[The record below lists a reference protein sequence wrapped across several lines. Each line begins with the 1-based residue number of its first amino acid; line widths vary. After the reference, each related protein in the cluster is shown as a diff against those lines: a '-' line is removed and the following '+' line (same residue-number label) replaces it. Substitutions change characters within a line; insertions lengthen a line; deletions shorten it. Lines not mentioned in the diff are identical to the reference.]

1 MTKNHLLQTVLLLFL
16 SFQLSAY
23 NYLFVQDPSFWDGD
37 TGTLEQ
43 AQFTIHPRGA
53 YMEVGMYLTIS
64 AGNTR
69 LTESENPL
77 EFVMGFDLPDGSMV
91 IDSWLWIE
99 DEIIRADIKDRWSA
113 SAIYEDIVGRR
124 LDPSILFK
132 QSDNQYELRVF
143 PLQAD
148 STRRVKVTY
157 LVPGNWQNGKVSIPL
172 PTELLRA
179 SLTPLREIQV
189 QAFLNNEF
197 KNPRFEQSVGSFRS
211 ASHATLGNHLKINIQ
226 EDFLKNSLDLV
237 FDVPMENGVYVSH
250 FEGKEENFYQMV
262 LLPTEAFPLQE
273 GNPQKVAV
281 LVDYASGN
289 TSIGKQELL
298 DEVERHLLSQLTDQD
313 SFNLFLSQTDIAPVH
328 NTWLPADDATIKS
341 YFQELSS
348 NSLATFSNLP
358 NLLFKGIQFIQTE
371 DTGGELL
378 IVSSADQ
385 VGQPEIANDYIEEL
399 RSAMNGDIIPIH
411 VSDYQDQNMQYFWI
425 NGINYVGN
433 EYFYSNITR
442 ITNGELNTIREH
454 RSVANTLMHTLSDLS
469 ALEGILDVHTTLGEG
484 FCYGRHDV
492 NKARSFSSINQPM
505 IQVGK
510 YQGDFPFQ
518 IEASGVVNGDFFG
531 GKMEVPASNIQEGTN
546 MHKTIWAG
554 NYIQEL
560 EQENRTNSVVKEII
574 EWSLENRVLSFFTAF
589 LALEVELGGVVCET
603 CVDETNLNQL
613 VVDMGDQLGEDK
625 SNTESDINLP
635 PSQNEGTI
643 GVEDGIEA
651 DGPVGPAGPQGAPAA
666 GGDGAVFDNETVT
679 ATSEILADSLV
690 HITASPNPFSEQTT
704 ITVELGRTI
713 DANQVAY
720 AIFDLQG
727 QRVRTFKTTPNS
739 DNRYQFVWDGT
750 DASGQSLAKGMYLFN
765 VRTERGMKNLK
776 LLYLK

>member
-1 MTKNHLLQTVLLLFL
+1 MTKNHLLQTVLLLLF
-16 SFQLSAY
+16 SFQLHAY
-23 NYLFVQDPSFWDGD
+23 NYLYVQDPSFWDGD
-37 TGTLEQ
+37 NGTLEE

-64 AGNTR
+64 AGDTR
-69 LTESENPL
+69 LTQSENPL

-132 QSDNQYELRVF
+132 QDKNQYELRVF

-172 PTELLRA
+172 PTELLRT

-189 QAFLNNEF
+189 QTFLNNDF
-197 KNPRFEQSVGSFRS
+197 KNPRFEQSVGSTFRS
-211 ASHATLGNHLKINIQ
+211 ASHATLGNHLKINIR
-226 EDFLKNSLDLV
+226 EDFLKTSLDLV
-237 FDVPMENGVYVSH
+237 LDVPMENGVYVSQY
-250 FEGKEENFYQMV
+250 EGKEESFYQMV

-273 GNPQKVAV
+273 SNPQKVAV
-281 LVDYASGN
+281 LVDYASGK

-298 DEVERHLLSQLTDQD
+298 DEVERHLIQQLTDQD
-313 SFNLFLSQTDIAPVH
+313 SFNLFLSQTDIVPVH

-341 YFQELSS
+341 YFQNLSS
-348 NSLATFSNLP
+348 NSVATFSNLP
-358 NLLFKGIQFIQTE
+358 NLLLKGIQFVQTAG
-371 DTGGELL
+371 TGGELL
-378 IVSSADQ
+378 LISSADQ
-385 VGQPEIANDYIEEL
+385 IGQPEIANDYIEEL
-399 RSAMNGDIIPIH
+399 RSAMGGDIIPIH

-454 RSVANTLMHTLSDLS
+454 RSVANTLMSTLSDLS
-469 ALEGILDVHTTLGEG
+469 SLEGILDVHTTLGDG
-484 FCYGRHDV
+484 FCYGRYDV
-492 NKARSFSSINQPM
+492 STERTFSAINQPL

-510 YQGDFPFQ
+510 YQGNFPFQ

-531 GKMEVPASNIQEGTN
+531 GKMEIPAAAVQEGTA

-560 EQENRTNSVVKEII
+560 EQESRTNSVVKEII

-613 VVDMGDQLGEDK
+613 IVDMGDQLEEGK
-625 SNTESDINLP
+625 SNTESEINLP
-635 PSQNEGTI
+635 PNQIGEDIAIDAEG
-643 GVEDGIEA
+643 GG
-651 DGPVGPAGPQGAPAA
+651 GPAGPQGAPGV
-666 GGDGAVFDNETVT
+666 GGEVFDNDVLI
-679 ATSEILADSLV
+679 ATYEILADSLV

-713 DANQVAY
+713 DANQVTY

-727 QRVRTFKTTPNS
+727 QRVRSFKTSPNS
-739 DNRYQFVWDGT
+739 DNRYQFTWDGT